1 MSTPSESSDTLPGDA
16 QADELTQLV
25 LLGQAGYYVVTG
37 AWGLLDI
44 GSFQKVTGRKVDTWL
59 VKMVS
64 VLVVVIGAVLGL
76 AGRRRYVSPEIA
88 LLGVGSAAGF
98 TGIDVFYVARKRI
111 SPVYLLDALTELILI
126 GLWAVALGRK
136 GDKKGPSS

>member
-1 MSTPSESSDTLPGDA
+1 MSTSSDSPESVPNDE
-16 QADELTQLV
+16 QADELTQLI

-44 GSFQKVTGRKVDTWL
+44 GSFQKVTGRKIDTWL

-76 AGRRRYVSPEIA
+76 AGRRRRVSPEIA
-88 LLGVGSAAGF
+88 LLGMGSAAGF

-111 SPVYLLDALTELILI
+111 SPVYLLDALAEVILI
-126 GLWAVALGRK
+126 GLWAAALGRK
-136 GDKKGPSS
+136 RGG